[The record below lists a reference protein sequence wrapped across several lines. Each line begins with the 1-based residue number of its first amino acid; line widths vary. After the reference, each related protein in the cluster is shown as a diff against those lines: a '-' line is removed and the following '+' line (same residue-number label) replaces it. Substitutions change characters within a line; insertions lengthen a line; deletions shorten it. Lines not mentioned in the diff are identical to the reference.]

1 MDPKAILRE
10 YYGYESFR
18 PGQDRMVQAI
28 LEGRDAMGI
37 MPTGAGK
44 SICFQVPA
52 MLLPGVTIVVSPLIS
67 LMIDQVT
74 ALVQNGIPAAYLNSA
89 LTPGQYRTALK
100 YAAQGRYKLIYVAP
114 ERLMTDEFLQLTTQ
128 IEISM
133 ITVDEAH
140 CISQWGQDFRPSYR
154 RICDLLEH
162 LPKRPIL
169 SAFTATAT
177 KEVRDDILAQL
188 KLVEPELVVTGFDR
202 PNLYFAVKKPNSKL
216 VEIDRYLSGHPED
229 SGIIYCSTRKNV
241 EKVCDYLNNKGYRA
255 TRYHAGLEE
264 EERVK
269 NQEEFLYDRRNIM
282 VATNAFGMGI
292 DKSNVTFVIHYNM
305 PKNMESYYQEAGR
318 AGRDGAEAECILLYN
333 GQDVVLNQFLI
344 DQDNGNEDLT
354 EEEKILIKEKDQRLL
369 KQMTFYCHTQ
379 YCLRQYILRYFG
391 ENVYEPCGKCS
402 VCRGEKETSISIPKP
417 IMPPPAAKTK
427 RTESKA
433 KPTVELKAGPLDE
446 TLYKHLR
453 RVRNQ
458 LAKEYQLPSYVIFAD
473 ATLKDMSSKMP
484 ITRDEM
490 LQVSGVGRV
499 KLDKYGDAFIEAIRQ
514 YLKEIPE

>member
-1 MDPKAILRE
+1 VEAREVLRE
-10 YYGYESFR
+10 YYGYEQFR
-18 PGQDRMVQAI
+18 PGQEIMVNAI
-28 LEGRDAMGI
+28 LSGRDAMGI

-52 MLLPGVTIVVSPLIS
+52 MLLPGITIVVSPLIS
-67 LMIDQVT
+67 LMKDQVT
-74 ALVQNGIPAAYLNSA
+74 ALVQNGIPAAYFNSS

-100 YAAQGRYKLIYVAP
+100 YAAQGRYKMIYVAP
-114 ERLMTDEFLQLTTQ
+114 ERLMTEEFLQLTQQ

-154 RICDLLEH
+154 RICDLLEY
-162 LPKRPIL
+162 LPKRPVL

-177 KEVRDDILAQL
+177 KEVRDDILKQL
-188 KLVEPELVVTGFDR
+188 NLKDPEVVITGFDR
-202 PNLYFAVKKPNSKL
+202 PNLYWSVRKPKSKL
-216 VEIDRYLSGHPED
+216 AEIDRYLSTHPED

-241 EKVCDYLNNKGYRA
+241 EKVCDYLNHKGYRA
-255 TRYHAGLEE
+255 TRYHAGLDE
-264 EERVK
+264 EERVR
-269 NQEEFLYDRRNIM
+269 NQDEFLYDRRNIM

-292 DKSNVTFVIHYNM
+292 DKSNVSFVIHYNM

-318 AGRDGAEAECILLYN
+318 AGRDGSEAECILLYS

-344 DQDNGNEDLT
+344 DQDSGNEDLT
-354 EEEKILIKEKDQRLL
+354 EAEKALIKEKDQRLL

-379 YCLRQYILRYFG
+379 FCLRQYILRYFG
-391 ENVYEPCGKCS
+391 ENAHEPCGKCS
-402 VCRGEKETSISIPKP
+402 ICRGEKESVKVVKP
-417 IMPPPAAKTK
+417 PVVAPAP
-427 RTESKA
+427 KA
-433 KPTVELKAGPLDE
+433 KPAAELIAGPVDE

-458 LAKEYQLPSYVIFAD
+458 VAKANQLPSYVIFSD

-484 ITRDEM
+484 ITKEEM

-499 KLDKYGDAFIEAIRQ
+499 KLDKYGAAFIEAIRV
-514 YLKEIPE
+514 YLKELPE